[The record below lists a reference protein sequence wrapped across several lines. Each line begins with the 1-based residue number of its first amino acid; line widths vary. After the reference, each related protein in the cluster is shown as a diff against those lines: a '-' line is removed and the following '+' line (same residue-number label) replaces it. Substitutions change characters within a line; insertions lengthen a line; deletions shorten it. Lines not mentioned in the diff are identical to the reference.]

1 MEPHYGATT
10 ASRAHSSARCLL
22 VGLTFAEMASLLAC
36 VVRFMG
42 TSAGG
47 VVVLVASSS
56 VHLAALPLF
65 RDGSVRFHH
74 GTIRSG
80 QLVGTIHPGPDMA
93 TEG

>member
-1 MEPHYGATT
+1 
-10 ASRAHSSARCLL
+10 
-22 VGLTFAEMASLLAC
+22 MASLLAC
-36 VVRFMG
+36 MVRFMG

-47 VVVLVASSS
+47 VALVASSS

-65 RDGSVRFHH
+65 GDGPVRFPH

>member
-10 ASRAHSSARCLL
+10 ASRTHSSAKCFL
-22 VGLTFAEMASLLAC
+22 VGLTFAEMASPLAC
-36 VVRFMG
+36 VVRCMG
-42 TSAGG
+42 TGDGG
-47 VVVLVASSS
+47 VVLVASSS

-65 RDGSVRFHH
+65 RDGSVRFPH

-80 QLVGTIHPGPDMA
+80 QLVGTIHPGPVMA